1 MLDALTDG
9 HRDGL
14 LAPLLRGLA
23 YADGVFETLRRRAG
37 RVPFWPWHRARL
49 RFALAATGL
58 AQPDWSALEAELQG
72 IAAAHPEA
80 VIKLILVAPAGA
92 RGYGRAWP
100 ARPVRHLQAYPSP
113 PLATSLHAVSAL
125 HAQAPGTSPR
135 GLKRLAMVD
144 QVRAQSAAEAVGAD
158 TALLRDRAGR
168 PLSFSQGSLL
178 IRRGSDW
185 LTPPVADGA
194 LAGVCRA
201 WLLCQPG
208 VSARVAR
215 LDPAA
220 LHDADEV
227 VFANAVRGPLAL
239 ASLDGRCL
247 GRGSGA
253 AELASRWSEAAAS
266 LAGDSLGR
274 GLTAS

>member
-9 HRDGL
+9 RRDGQ

-23 YADGVFETLRRRAG
+23 YADGVFETLRRSAG
-37 RVPFWPWHRARL
+37 QVPFWPWHRARL

-58 AQPDWSALEAELQG
+58 AQPDWPTLEAELQA
-72 IAAAHPEA
+72 IAAAHPDA
-80 VIKLILVAPAGA
+80 VIKLILVAPAGG
-92 RGYGRAWP
+92 RGYGRPWP
-100 ARPVRHLQAYPSP
+100 AAPVRHLQAFVP
-113 PLATSLHAVSAL
+113 PPTATSLHAVSAL
-125 HAQAPGTSPR
+125 HAQAAGPSPR

-144 QVRAQSAAEAVGAD
+144 QVRAQSAAEAAGAD

-178 IRRGSDW
+178 VRRGSDW

-208 VSARVAR
+208 VSVRVER
-215 LDPAA
+215 LGPAA
-220 LHDADEV
+220 LRDADEV

-239 ASLDGRCL
+239 ASLDGQCL
-247 GRGSGA
+247 SRGSGA
-253 AELASRWSEAAAS
+253 AELALRWCEAAAS
-266 LAGDSLGR
+266 MASGGEAG
-274 GLTAS
+274 A